1 MATTDF
7 LTFVNEAKALNEK
20 ENFKK
25 ETLKKKKEAFKHL
38 TSSVSVE
45 TLDFILKETKMTAV
59 ELHES
64 KLFEFVI
71 GGLDSSKLGG
81 MFSGALDI
89 GAKTVLTSMIQP
101 VLDKLGVN
109 KSTFVW
115 YFLSYG
121 LSSAI
126 TDLGKDILT
135 AEQPKF
141 CQAFTNGAVKGIY
154 AYFAAMGYDRIAQ
167 MLGFKSNSA
176 LATNI
181 MINMGDFISK
191 DVVSKWVYSIVCSGG
206 KSGKSLYDVVKSTV
220 SLENI
225 SGMF

>member
-1 MATTDF
+1 MTTPDF
-7 LTFVNEAKALNEK
+7 MSFIDSVKKIDESQ
-20 ENFKK
+20 NFKN
-25 ETLKKKKEAFKHL
+25 ESIKKKKEAFKAL
-38 TSSVSVE
+38 TTSIDVE
-45 TLDFILKETKMTAV
+45 TLDYILKETKLTAV

-64 KLFEFVI
+64 QLFEFVI
-71 GGLDSSKLGG
+71 AGLDSSKLGG

-109 KSTFVW
+109 KSTFIW
-115 YFLSYG
+115 YFLSFG

-126 TDLGKDILT
+126 TDLGKDILS

-167 MLGFKSNSA
+167 MVGFQSNSA